1 MVRENA
7 LSKKNQNGKKIIV
20 SCDGQLETQP
30 AKEVGVNLGEL
41 C

>member
-7 LSKKNQNGKKIIV
+7 FSKKAKNEKKMILL
-20 SCDGQLETQP
+20 CDGQLETQP
-30 AKEVGVNLGEL
+30 AEEVGVNLGEL